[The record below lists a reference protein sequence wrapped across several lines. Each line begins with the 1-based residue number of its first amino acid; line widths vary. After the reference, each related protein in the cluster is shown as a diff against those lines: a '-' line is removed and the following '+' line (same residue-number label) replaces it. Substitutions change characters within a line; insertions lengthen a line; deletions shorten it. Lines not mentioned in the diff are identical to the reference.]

1 MESQTITEK
10 IMEFT
15 GKIASLETT
24 LINQK
29 DTNETAFETQSKNMR
44 DLRQDFN
51 DFATEQRRIQDSL
64 LQIQGKQSQQIDSIQ
79 KTLEEFTDIR
89 KQVTQHKSRIKS
101 LEEQVRSE
109 KEIQKENTKGRW
121 ATIAAMVAAIGS
133 IIATLVTTLL
143 R

>member
-89 KQVTQHKSRIKS
+89 KQVTQHESRIKS

-121 ATIAAMVAAIGS
+121 TTIAAMVAAIGS

>member
-1 MESQTITEK
+1 
-10 IMEFT
+10 
-15 GKIASLETT
+15 
-24 LINQK
+24 
-29 DTNETAFETQSKNMR
+29 MR

-89 KQVTQHKSRIKS
+89 KQVTQHESRIKS